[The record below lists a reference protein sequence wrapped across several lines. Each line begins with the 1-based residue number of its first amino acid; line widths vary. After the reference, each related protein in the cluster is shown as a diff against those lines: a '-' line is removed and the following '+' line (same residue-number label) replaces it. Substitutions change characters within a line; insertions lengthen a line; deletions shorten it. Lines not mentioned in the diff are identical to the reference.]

1 MYDKVLDTFLE
12 TVERGSFSRAAEQ
25 LYLTH
30 TAVIKQLNSLEDRLG
45 VRLLTR
51 SNHGVGLTPAG
62 EVFYREAK
70 ELIRLSGE
78 AVERV
83 RAAGRPKRITLRVG
97 SSALSPCQDFLE
109 QWQRSESAARFRL
122 QIVPFSDD
130 RKRYEHL
137 GRDFDFLVGS
147 CDNLFA
153 REKFDFLPIGQYRFE
168 LLMSREH
175 RLAKARSL
183 SLGDLKGETVMLMK
197 PGVSPINDEIRHAL
211 QEKCP
216 EAAIESILPVYNM
229 ETFNRCAESE
239 ALLVSLECW
248 ENVHPA
254 LTAVPLQEE
263 YTIEYGLIFSKA
275 FGGALREFLQAVR
288 GQFTDKAQ

>member
-12 TVERGSFSRAAEQ
+12 TVERGSFSKAAEQ

-70 ELIRLSGE
+70 ELVRLSGE

-263 YTIEYGLIFSKA
+263 YTMDYGLISSKA
-275 FGGALREFLQAVR
+275 SGGALREFLQAVR